1 MKCLISRQ
9 AFKKRLAS
17 VAAVVP
23 RQTPKPILATVR
35 LEVDERGQGTLS
47 ATDLETWARIKAPLL
62 RAPRAGPAQLPVR
75 ALLAALGNA
84 RDRELQLDYD
94 PEAFSIGSG
103 PDAPE
108 FSLVVAG
115 SRTRLSLRTHRPE
128 DFPVREEGALPGCY
142 EVGLRHLQRLIRT
155 TAFATDPENQRYTLG
170 GCWFGLGAGSIDAVA
185 TDGHRLAHA
194 WRSDV
199 TVIGTPE
206 IGRAHV

>member
-62 RAPRAGPAQLPVR
+62 RAARAGPAQLPVR

-94 PEAFSIGSG
+94 PEAFSLASG
-103 PDAPE
+103 PDSPA

-115 SRTRLSLRTHRPE
+115 SRTRLTLRTHRPE
-128 DFPVREEGALPGCY
+128 DFPVREEGTLPGCY

-155 TAFATDPENQRYTLG
+155 TAFATDPGNQRVHARGLLVRPG
-170 GCWFGLGAGSIDAVA
+170 GGVD
-185 TDGHRLAHA
+185 
-194 WRSDV
+194 
-199 TVIGTPE
+199 
-206 IGRAHV
+206 